1 MHTRNKTEKVNEVS
15 VLERNDKQNIII
27 LASNA
32 RDVIMLQVNIEVI
45 CACQLCVETMN
56 MRIYLLNKKTIFI
69 KKNCLQNIF

>member
-45 CACQLCVETMN
+45 CVRVNYA
-56 MRIYLLNKKTIFI
+56 
-69 KKNCLQNIF
+69 